1 MSPVPRGVPR
11 APKCASPQRQQV
23 EPPASPQTV
32 WAAKGKLEAHP
43 DPGVA
48 WPGLAQ
54 PARSTQPGPQLQAWP
69 TAPSAARVLA
79 ALVGVLSVQLLRLHE
94 LLQRLVDALSGLR
107 GEQRPRHTHCHV
119 SADRDRDSRVSFHV
133 KRTAFVMKFTVTRVH
148 ANDVLPLRKEQV
160 EANRTREEAARCGTI
175 HSSTKPETNRIPRQR
190 IGHADGG
197 TVTHGTS
204 TRQPRCR
211 PLTGPAPGGR
221 GAGHSRDQH
230 PAAEAH
236 THGGPRE
243 RKGTASVRTA
253 QRREP
258 APTNSR

>member
-1 MSPVPRGVPR
+1 MNEQNQQFRGDTSLPNCLGERAPPSRPVTGVLGTLLLGRAQTRCPSTAPAGPTSALPGVRPRVSPVPRGVPR

-32 WAAKGKLEAHP
+32 WAAKGELEAHP

-54 PARSTQPGPQLQAWP
+54 PARSTQPGPQLQARP
-69 TAPSAARVLA
+69 TAPGAARVLA

-160 EANRTREEAARCGTI
+160 EANRTT
-175 HSSTKPETNRIPRQR
+175 
-190 IGHADGG
+190 
-197 TVTHGTS
+197 
-204 TRQPRCR
+204 
-211 PLTGPAPGGR
+211 
-221 GAGHSRDQH
+221 
-230 PAAEAH
+230 
-236 THGGPRE
+236 
-243 RKGTASVRTA
+243 
-253 QRREP
+253 
-258 APTNSR
+258 

>member
-175 HSSTKPETNRIPRQR
+175 HSSTKPETTEYLGKESAMQTAAR
-190 IGHADGG
+190 
-197 TVTHGTS
+197 S
-204 TRQPRCR
+204 
-211 PLTGPAPGGR
+211 LTGPAPGSQ